1 MFKIPE
7 HGYCFVCGSSSK
19 KGLNATLFLMD
30 DRSVCCE
37 YEFDINFQGP
47 PGFVHGA
54 ASFSL
59 LDEVIRARGLYIL
72 VENELLGNVKKVF
85 IDI

>member
-1 MFKIPE
+1 MQ
-7 HGYCFVCGSSSK
+7 HY
-19 KGLNATLFLMD
+19 
-30 DRSVCCE
+30 CE
-37 YEFDINFQGP
+37 YEFDINFQGH

-54 ASFSL
+54 SSFSL